1 MGDELDEFLLTF
13 KGKIGDKSYEKI
25 AAILREND
33 FTSRLSLKLLDS
45 ANLEEILKGSDLPL
59 GAREILDYHLDLIRK
74 QSPLNRKALRYSWN
88 ESITSSDGVC
98 DEEPIHSI
106 PVTSEQNSI
115 DVCTNIDMVIWIY
128 AALKLEEAKT

>member
-1 MGDELDEFLLTF
+1 M
-13 KGKIGDKSYEKI
+13 
-25 AAILREND
+25 
-33 FTSRLSLKLLDS
+33 LDS
-45 ANLEEILKGSDLPL
+45 ANLEEILKGSDLAL

-106 PVTSEQNSI
+106 PETSEQNSI

-128 AALKLEEAKT
+128 AALKLEEVKT

>member
-1 MGDELDEFLLTF
+1 MGDELDEFLLSF

-59 GAREILDYHLDLIRK
+59 GARKILDYHLDLIRK
-74 QSPLNRKALRYSWN
+74 QSLLNRKAVRYSCN
-88 ESITSSDGVC
+88 ESITSPDGVC

-106 PVTSEQNSI
+106 PETSEQNSI
-115 DVCTNIDMVIWIY
+115 EVCTNIDMVIWID
-128 AALKLEEAKT
+128 AALRLEEVH